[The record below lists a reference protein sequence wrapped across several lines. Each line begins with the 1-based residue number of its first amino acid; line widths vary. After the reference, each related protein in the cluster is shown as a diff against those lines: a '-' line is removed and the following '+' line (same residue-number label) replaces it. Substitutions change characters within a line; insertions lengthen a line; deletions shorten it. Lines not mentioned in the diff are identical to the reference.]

1 MTSKQIIFLVIILF
15 CFLCSGY
22 FSATETAFT
31 AINKIRLR
39 TKADDGDKR
48 AKLVLKLA
56 DKYDRLLTTILIG
69 NNIVNILASSLATVL
84 FIEWLGND
92 KQELATTLSTIATT
106 VIVLIFGEVTPKS
119 LAKEFPEGFARFSAP
134 IINALAYILTPLNGL
149 FWLWKKLLN
158 KIFKNKENN
167 AITDDELKI
176 MVEEAEQEG
185 GINAQES
192 DLIRSAIEFNDLETK
207 DILVPRVDV
216 VAIDS
221 KTPIDEVD
229 KIFMDT
235 SYSRLPVYKDSIDNI
250 VGILHEKDFIKG
262 KLSGKVS
269 LEKLAKPAVFVVSTT
284 KISAVLQQLQ
294 KSKSHMAVVSGEFGD
309 TVGIIT
315 MEDILEELVG
325 EIWDEHDE
333 VLSDITKVSDNEYKV
348 LGSATVNDIC
358 DYFDLGEVDSESAT
372 VGGWVID
379 MLGKVPAEGDDVT
392 YESLH
397 IIVSKTE
404 FRRITELKICVLD
417 EGEKEDKEQDKDKDA
432 KDKDKESDKEKE
444 DKDE

>member
-1 MTSKQIIFLVIILF
+1 MSTTNIVFLIIVIICIIL
-15 CFLCSGY
+15 SGY

-39 TKADDGDKR
+39 AKAEDGDKG
-48 AKLVLKLA
+48 AKRVLKLA

-69 NNIVNILASSLATVL
+69 NNVVNILASSLFTL
-84 FIEWLGND
+84 LLIDLITKNGGTEG
-92 KQELATTLSTIATT
+92 LATTLSTVILT
-106 VIVLIFGEVTPKS
+106 VIVLIFGEITPKA

-134 IINALAYILTPLNGL
+134 FINALMWVL
-149 FWLWKKLLN
+149 FPITFLFGLWKKLML
-158 KIFKNKENN
+158 KIFKHKEDN

-192 DLIRSAIEFNDLETK
+192 DLIRSAIEFNDLEAK

-216 VAIDS
+216 EAIDCQ
-221 KTPIDEVD
+221 TPLEEVD
-229 KIFMDT
+229 KIFLET
-235 SYSRLPVYKDSIDNI
+235 RYSRLPVYKDSIDNI
-250 VGILHEKDFIKG
+250 IGILHEKDFIKQRG
-262 KLSGKVS
+262 EKGFS
-269 LEKLAKPAVFVVSTT
+269 LEKVAKPTVFVVSTT

-333 VLSDITKVSDNEYKV
+333 VLSDIIQVNETEYRV
-348 LGSATVNDIC
+348 LGSTTVNDLC
-358 DYFDLGEVDSESAT
+358 EYFDLGEIDSDSAT

-379 MLGKVPAEGDDVT
+379 MLGKVPDTGDELT
-392 YESLH
+392 YKNLQ
-397 IIVSKTE
+397 ITVAKTE
-404 FRRITELKICVLD
+404 FRRITELKVIVLSETEED
-417 EGEKEDKEQDKDKDA
+417 EE
-432 KDKDKESDKEKE
+432 KDKDKEKE
-444 DKDE
+444 

>member
-1 MTSKQIIFLVIILF
+1 MTTTDIIFLVIVLVCIL
-15 CFLCSGY
+15 LSGY

-39 TKADDGDKR
+39 AKADDGDKG
-48 AKLVLKLA
+48 AKRVLKLA
-56 DKYDRLLTTILIG
+56 DNYDRLLTTILIG
-69 NNIVNILASSLATVL
+69 NNVVNILASSLFTLLLIAL
-84 FIEWLGND
+84 IPRNEG
-92 KQELATTLSTIATT
+92 LATTLSTVILT
-106 VIVLIFGEVTPKS
+106 VVILIFGEITPKK

-134 IINALAYILTPLNGL
+134 IINVLMWILFPFTFIFG
-149 FWLWKKLLN
+149 LWKKLLL
-158 KIFKNKENN
+158 KIFKHKEDN

-192 DLIRSAIEFNDLETK
+192 DLIRSAIEFNDLEAK

-216 VAIDS
+216 VSVDCNTSIE
-221 KTPIDEVD
+221 EVD
-229 KIFMDT
+229 KIFMET
-235 SYSRLPVYKDSIDNI
+235 RYSRLPVYKDSIDNI
-250 VGILHEKDFIKG
+250 IGILHEKDFIKQRG
-262 KLSGKVS
+262 EKGFK
-269 LEKLAKPAVFVVSTT
+269 LEKVAKPAIFVVSTT

-333 VLSDITKVSDNEYKV
+333 VLSDITKVTENEYKV
-348 LGSATVNDIC
+348 LGSTTVNDLC
-358 DYFDLGEVDSESAT
+358 DYFELGAVESDSAT

-379 MLGKVPAEGDDVT
+379 MLGKVPAVGDELT
-392 YESLH
+392 YQNLQ
-397 IIVSKTE
+397 ITVSKAE
-404 FRRITELKICVLD
+404 FRRITELKVVILS
-417 EGEKEDKEQDKDKDA
+417 EEEEKEE
-432 KDKDKESDKEKE
+432 E
-444 DKDE
+444 

>member
-1 MTSKQIIFLVIILF
+1 MTTTDIIFLVIVLVCIL
-15 CFLCSGY
+15 LSGY

-39 TKADDGDKR
+39 AKADDGDKG
-48 AKLVLKLA
+48 AKRVLKLA
-56 DKYDRLLTTILIG
+56 DNYDRLLTTILIG
-69 NNIVNILASSLATVL
+69 NNVVNILASSLFTLLLIAL
-84 FIEWLGND
+84 IPRNEG
-92 KQELATTLSTIATT
+92 LATTLSTVILT
-106 VIVLIFGEVTPKS
+106 VVILIFGEITPKV

-134 IINALAYILTPLNGL
+134 IINVLMWILFPFTFIFG
-149 FWLWKKLLN
+149 LWKKLLL
-158 KIFKNKENN
+158 KIFKHKEDN

-192 DLIRSAIEFNDLETK
+192 DLIRSAIEFNDLEAK

-216 VAIDS
+216 VSVDCNTSIE
-221 KTPIDEVD
+221 EVD
-229 KIFMDT
+229 KIFMET
-235 SYSRLPVYKDSIDNI
+235 RYSRLPVYKDSIDNI
-250 VGILHEKDFIKG
+250 IGILHEKDFIKQRG
-262 KLSGKVS
+262 EKGFK
-269 LEKLAKPAVFVVSTT
+269 LEKVAKPAIFVVSTT

-333 VLSDITKVSDNEYKV
+333 VLSDITKVTENEYKV
-348 LGSATVNDIC
+348 LGSTTVNDLC
-358 DYFDLGEVDSESAT
+358 DYFELGAVESDSAT

-379 MLGKVPAEGDDVT
+379 MLGKVPAVGDELT
-392 YESLH
+392 YQNLQ
-397 IIVSKTE
+397 ITVSKAE
-404 FRRITELKICVLD
+404 FRRITELKVVILS
-417 EGEKEDKEQDKDKDA
+417 EEEEKEE
-432 KDKDKESDKEKE
+432 E
-444 DKDE
+444 